1 MREEFDVLVTDST
14 YKHALAAI
22 RCLGKYKLNIL
33 TCSEGFSPSKFS
45 IFSKKSYTYSKEEF
59 IKKLIEHIKSN
70 KISVV
75 LPIGYE
81 SNIQCAKHK
90 KEIEE
95 YSNIFIA
102 DEKTMNF
109 VSDKQKMDSFIKK
122 NKFPCPRTYIIKK
135 LEDAEKIKINSEM
148 IIKSSREML
157 GKKVEY
163 IKNKEELLKRVEER
177 LVYGPQIVQELVSGW
192 GCGFFA
198 LCEKGEIR
206 ASFQHKRL
214 REYPASG
221 GVSSLSRSYYNK
233 ELENISKKILL
244 KLKWNGPA
252 MIEFI
257 FDEKDKQFKYIEF
270 NAKFWGS
277 LDLAIES
284 GVDFPY
290 LTYLSALGK
299 KFKKP
304 DYKKD
309 IKFQW
314 ILPEDTL
321 RLKTTSRKL
330 KETWIYI
337 KDLFNPKIKKDIN
350 YLFIDPLPTIIRIAS
365 TTYKMLFKK

>member
-1 MREEFDVLVTDST
+1 MKEEFDVLVTDST

-22 RCLGKYKLNIL
+22 RCLGKHNLKVL

-45 IFSKKSYTYSKEEF
+45 IFSKKSYTYSKEDF
-59 IKKLIEHIKSN
+59 IERLIENLKSN

-81 SNIQCAKHK
+81 SNIACSNYK
-90 KEIEE
+90 KEIEK
-95 YSNIFIA
+95 YSKVFIA
-102 DEKTMNF
+102 DKSTMNW
-109 VSDKQKMDSFIKK
+109 VTDKQKMDSFIKK
-122 NKFPCPRTYIIKK
+122 NKISCPKTYIIEKV
-135 LEDAEKIKINSEM
+135 EDTKRIKVNSKM
-148 IIKSSREML
+148 IIKSSKEML
-157 GKKVEY
+157 GRKVEY
-163 IKNKEELLKRVEER
+163 IENHKELLEKIKER
-177 LVYGPQIVQELVSGW
+177 LIYGPQIVQEFIPGW

-198 LCEKGEIR
+198 LCKKGEIK

-221 GVSSLSRSYYNK
+221 GVSSLSQSYYNK
-233 ELENISKKILL
+233 ELEKIGKRILWEL
-244 KLKWNGPA
+244 NWDGPA

-257 FDEKDKQFKYIEF
+257 FDEKDRKFKYIEF

-277 LDLAIES
+277 LDLAIAS

-304 DYKKD
+304 EYTKG

-314 ILPEDTL
+314 VLPEDTL
-321 RLKTTSRKL
+321 RLKTTSKKL

-337 KDLFNPKIKKDIN
+337 KDLFNPKIKKDVN
-350 YLFIDPLPTIIRIAS
+350 YLFIDPLPTIVRIMS
-365 TTYKMLFKK
+365 TIYKVIFKK